1 MHALASAKQVRAQ
14 PLRVA
19 VLALLTF
26 PLRVAVLA
34 WLALV
39 LWRKTR
45 DRNDVKT

>member
-1 MHALASAKQVRAQ
+1 MHWRRRSRSEPS